1 MVTDSF
7 CLWCGRSIKYESS
20 FSEMFQVDDC
30 LCSRCRHLMKY
41 EPGMYQGPG
50 FRFEGLYVYEG
61 QVREMMLQYKENC
74 DEALFSTFLYP
85 YIRHLNRKYHGYTV
99 IPVPS
104 SEEMVTRRGFQHVRK
119 IFSVLDLPVREL
131 IVKTADVQQKSS
143 SRRKEIG
150 TYFRL
155 KEQQLPE
162 KTKILLV
169 DDIVTT
175 GESMGACYRLLKRK
189 YARIRCLTV
198 SYGKQFVK
206 NAKE

>member
-1 MVTDSF
+1 
-7 CLWCGRSIKYESS
+7 
-20 FSEMFQVDDC
+20 MFQVDDC

-74 DEALFSTFLYP
+74 DEALFCTFLFP
-85 YIRHLNRKYHGYTV
+85 YVRGLNRKYRRFTIV
-99 IPVPS
+99 PVPS
-104 SEEMVTRRGFQHVRK
+104 SEDMVNRRGFQHVRK
-119 IFSVLDLPVREL
+119 MFSVLDLPIREL

-143 SRRKEIG
+143 ISRKQIG
-150 TYFRL
+150 SYFQL
-155 KEQQLPE
+155 SENQLPE
-162 KTKILLV
+162 NTRILLV

-175 GESMGACYRLLKRK
+175 GESMGACYRLLSQK
-189 YARIRCLTV
+189 YPRIRCLAV
-198 SYGKQFVK
+198 SHGKQFVK